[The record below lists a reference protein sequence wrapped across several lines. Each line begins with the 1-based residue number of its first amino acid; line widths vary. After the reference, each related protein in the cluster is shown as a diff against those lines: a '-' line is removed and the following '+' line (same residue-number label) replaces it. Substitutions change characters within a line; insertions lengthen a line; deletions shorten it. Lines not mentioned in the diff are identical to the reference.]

1 LLANNSVLKLTVII
15 VNYNVAYFLEQC
27 LNSTFKALEKVSGE
41 VFVVD
46 NNSIDGSVEM
56 VRKKFPQVNLIAN
69 TDNPGFSVANN
80 QAMKLAKG
88 EYVLL
93 LNPDTVVEED
103 TFQLVVNFMDA
114 HPDAGGLGVKMIDGK
129 GDFLPES
136 KRGLPTPAVAFYK
149 IFGLSRLFPK
159 SKRFG
164 RYHLSYL
171 DRDETH
177 SIEILSGAFMLMRKK
192 ALDKVGLLDE
202 TFFMYGEDID
212 LSYRLILG
220 GYKNYYFP
228 KTRIIH
234 YKGESTKKS
243 SVNYVFVFYN
253 AMIIFAKKHFSQKN
267 AKLFSFLINVAI
279 YFRASLAILSR
290 FIKKISLP
298 IVDYAFLLGGLYAVT
313 HYYQVSKGIAFPIE
327 IISWSLP
334 IYSLVWLLAQLFSG
348 GYDKPIK
355 LVKHI
360 AGCLV
365 GTALI
370 LVFYALLSK
379 NFQFSRL
386 IILLGGIYIAFYYLL
401 SRTIL
406 HFIGG
411 DRFRIGGKNQTNMV
425 IVGDEEEAERVKSI
439 LLQSN
444 TMVKSIFFLS
454 PTEEKINDHYV
465 GTFNQ
470 LNQVIDIH
478 RINEVI
484 FCAKN
489 VSAEAIIDQM
499 LRLDAKHL
507 DFKISQPESAYVIG
521 SSTID
526 AKDDLYMMD
535 INQIDKPAH
544 VRNKRLV
551 DVLLSTLLLVLS
563 PIIIWFFSAKGKFY
577 KNMFQVM
584 IGRSSLV
591 GYAQVDHPGALKLPK
606 IKRGIL
612 PATALLIKPN
622 ESAEVVARM
631 NLIYAKNHTIFTDLK
646 IIFRNFKK
654 LDC

>member
-1 LLANNSVLKLTVII
+1 MKLSVII

-27 LNSTFKALEKVSGE
+27 LNSTFKALEKVTGE
-41 VFVVD
+41 VYVVD

-56 VRKKFPQVNLIAN
+56 VKKKFPQVHLIAN
-69 TDNPGFSVANN
+69 NHNPGFSVANN
-80 QAMKLAKG
+80 QAMKIAKG

-103 TFQLVVNFMDA
+103 TFQHVVNFMDT

-129 GDFLPES
+129 GVFLPES

-149 IFGLSRLFPK
+149 IFGLSRLFPN

-164 RYHLSYL
+164 KYHLTYL
-171 DRDETH
+171 DNEEIH
-177 SIEILSGAFMLMRKK
+177 SVEILSGAFMMMRKT

-220 GYKNYYFP
+220 GYKNYYYP

-279 YFRASLAILSR
+279 YFRAGLAILSR
-290 FIKKISLP
+290 LIKKLLLP
-298 IVDYAFLLGGLYAVT
+298 VVDYAILVAGLFLIT
-313 HYYQVSKGIAFPIE
+313 HYYESAKDIKFPNALIN
-327 IISWSLP
+327 WSLP
-334 IYSLVWLLAQLFSG
+334 IYGLVWLLTQLFSG
-348 GYDKPIK
+348 AYDKPIK
-355 LVKHI
+355 LLKHLI
-360 AGCLV
+360 GGLI
-365 GTALI
+365 GTAII
-370 LVFYALLSK
+370 LVVYALLSK
-379 NFQFSRL
+379 EYQFSRL
-386 IILLGGIYIAFYYLL
+386 IILIGGIFTICYYLL
-401 SRTIL
+401 SRLFL
-406 HFIGG
+406 HVIGG
-411 DRFRIGGKNQTNMV
+411 EQYRIGGKNQINLV
-425 IVGDEEEAERVKSI
+425 IVGDEEETERVKAI

-444 TMVKSIFFLS
+444 TLVKSIQFLS
-454 PTEEKINDHYV
+454 PTEDKINDQYV

-470 LNQVIDIH
+470 LDQVIDIH
-478 RINEVI
+478 HINEVI

-489 VSAEAIIDQM
+489 VSAEDIINQM
-499 LRLDAKHL
+499 LTLDSKQL

-521 SSTID
+521 STSID

-535 INQIDKPAH
+535 INQIDKPAN
-544 VRNKRLV
+544 VRNKRLL
-551 DVLLSTLLLVLS
+551 DIVLSLVFIVLS
-563 PIIIWFFSAKGKFY
+563 PILIWFFKNKKQFL
-577 KNMFQVM
+577 KNMFQL
-584 IGRSSLV
+584 LV
-591 GYAQVDHPGALKLPK
+591 GKNSFVGYSQVEHAGSLKLPK

-612 PATALLIKPN
+612 SAKALLVKPN
-622 ESAEVVARM
+622 ESADVIARM
-631 NLIYAKNHTIFTDLK
+631 NLIYAKNHTVYTDLK
-646 IIFRNFKK
+646 IIFSNFNK
-654 LDC
+654 LDRS

>member
-1 LLANNSVLKLTVII
+1 MKLSVII

-27 LNSTFKALEKVSGE
+27 LNSTFKALEKVTGE
-41 VFVVD
+41 VYVVD

-56 VRKKFPQVNLIAN
+56 VKKKFPQVHLIAN
-69 TDNPGFSVANN
+69 NHNPGFSVANN
-80 QAMKLAKG
+80 QAMKIAKG

-103 TFQLVVNFMDA
+103 TFQHVVNFMDA

-129 GDFLPES
+129 GVFLPES

-149 IFGLSRLFPK
+149 IFGLSRLFPN

-164 RYHLSYL
+164 KYHLTYL
-171 DRDETH
+171 DNEEIH
-177 SIEILSGAFMLMRKK
+177 SVEILSGAFMMMRKT

-220 GYKNYYFP
+220 GYKNYYYP

-279 YFRASLAILSR
+279 YFRAGLAILSR
-290 FIKKISLP
+290 LIKKLLLP
-298 IVDYAFLLGGLYAVT
+298 VVDYAILVAGLFLIT
-313 HYYQVSKGIAFPIE
+313 HYYDSAKDITFPNALIN
-327 IISWSLP
+327 WSLP
-334 IYSLVWLLAQLFSG
+334 IYGLVWLLTQLFSG
-348 GYDKPIK
+348 AYDKPIK
-355 LVKHI
+355 LLKHLI
-360 AGCLV
+360 GGLI
-365 GTALI
+365 GTAII
-370 LVFYALLSK
+370 LVVYALLSK
-379 NFQFSRL
+379 EYQFSRL
-386 IILLGGIYIAFYYLL
+386 IILIGGIFTICYYLL
-401 SRTIL
+401 SRLFL
-406 HFIGG
+406 HVIGG
-411 DRFRIGGKNQTNMV
+411 EQYRIGGKNQINLV
-425 IVGDEEEAERVKSI
+425 IVGDEEETERVKAI

-444 TMVKSIFFLS
+444 TLVKSIQFLS
-454 PTEEKINDHYV
+454 PTEDKINDQYV

-470 LNQVIDIH
+470 LDQVIDIH
-478 RINEVI
+478 HINEVI

-489 VSAEAIIDQM
+489 VSAEDIINQM
-499 LRLDAKHL
+499 LTLDSKQL

-521 SSTID
+521 STSID

-535 INQIDKPAH
+535 INQIDKPAN
-544 VRNKRLV
+544 VRNKRLL
-551 DVLLSTLLLVLS
+551 DIVLSLVFIVLS
-563 PIIIWFFSAKGKFY
+563 PILIWFFKNKKQFL
-577 KNMFQVM
+577 KNMFQL
-584 IGRSSLV
+584 LV
-591 GYAQVDHPGALKLPK
+591 GKNSFVGYSQVEHAGSLKLPK

-612 PATALLIKPN
+612 SAKALLVKPN
-622 ESAEVVARM
+622 ESADVIARM
-631 NLIYAKNHTIFTDLK
+631 NLIYAKNHTVYTDLK
-646 IIFRNFKK
+646 IIFSNFNK
-654 LDC
+654 LDRS